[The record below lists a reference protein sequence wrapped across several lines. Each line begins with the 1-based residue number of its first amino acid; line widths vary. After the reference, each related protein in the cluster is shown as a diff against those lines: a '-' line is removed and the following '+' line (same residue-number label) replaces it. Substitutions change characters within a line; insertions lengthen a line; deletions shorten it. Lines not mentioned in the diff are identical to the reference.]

1 MPDATN
7 DLALQGAALR
17 RARALSAPTRVE
29 LLAHLQEADGPLT
42 AADLAAMLGI
52 HHTAVRQHLV
62 LLVAADLV
70 HPQPMPVVGR
80 GRPRTGYVAG
90 AVAGD
95 TAYRELAGMLADAVR
110 SKISAREAGR
120 AAGRSVPQLA
130 KGPVATL
137 QREAQRLGFRPE
149 CHDDG
154 HTHEVVLR
162 ACPFADLAAAQPETI
177 CELHL
182 GLAEGIADGSGTVTV
197 GRMIYREPAAG
208 GCRIVLHD
216 TVLDDTVPDDTVPA
230 P

>member
-1 MPDATN
+1 MAEDVH
-7 DLALQGAALR
+7 DDSGDSGALR

-29 LLAHLQEADGPLT
+29 LLGHLQAADGPLT
-42 AADLAAMLGI
+42 AAELAALLGI

-62 LLVAADLV
+62 LLVAAGLV

-90 AVAGD
+90 AVD
-95 TAYRELAGMLADAVR
+95 RDVAYRELAGMLAHAVR
-110 SKISAREAGR
+110 TGTSAR
-120 AAGRSVPQLA
+120 AAGRDAGGHVTQLA
-130 KGPVATL
+130 AGPVATM
-137 QREAQRLGFRPE
+137 QREAQRLGFQPE

-162 ACPFADLAAAQPETI
+162 ACPFADIAMVQPETI
-177 CELHL
+177 CQLHL
-182 GLAEGIADGSGTVTV
+182 GVAEGIAARSGTVTV
-197 GRMIYREPAAG
+197 DGMIYREPRAG

-216 TVLDDTVPDDTVPA
+216 TVDAA